1 MRDFDEVISVLGDHM
16 SKGKCTVNAITEHT
30 PEGKHELKRCEVK
43 CESREE
49 ADELMDKLQ
58 GHPKVKKMTIVKPRN
73 EGIDATCT
81 IL

>member
-16 SKGKCTVNAITEHT
+16 SKGKCTVNDITEHT
-30 PEGKHELKRCEVK
+30 PEGKHELKRCEVR